1 MGLHRLERKKRIEG
15 FQGEYR
21 WLSNFWP
28 VTIQINSHI
37 FPSTENAYQ
46 ALKFHNHTR
55 YLFEKCSPG
64 DAKKMA
70 RLISNI
76 QRPDWDSIKINTMI
90 MVNEFKY
97 GQNPELCEKLLNTG
111 DAYIEETNKWGDTFW
126 GVSKGIGEN
135 NLGKILMG
143 IRDQLRTVEGV
154 TTLNKRIEFNR
165 KNYSV

>member
-1 MGLHRLERKKRIEG
+1 
-15 FQGEYR
+15 
-21 WLSNFWP
+21 
-28 VTIQINSHI
+28 
-37 FPSTENAYQ
+37 
-46 ALKFHNHTR
+46 
-55 YLFEKCSPG
+55 
-64 DAKKMA
+64 
-70 RLISNI
+70 
-76 QRPDWDSIKINTMI
+76 MI